1 MRIRG
6 KVLLLLLLSLAVTA
20 AVPAQAATAGS
31 TSSPFLVE
39 RFDGPS
45 FPPAGWTVIDNAGSG
60 VVWSNVAGSLET
72 GNFTGGAGDAASA
85 SSDLAG
91 TAEFDTELR
100 SPAIA
105 LPAAGP
111 VGLHFLA
118 NYQNFSGLDFLDVDF
133 STDGG
138 SSWTNLLSWN
148 EDHGTFRDVPG
159 ECVNLDLSAQA
170 GSASFILRFRY
181 FDPNINDWDWYA
193 QIDELRIDD
202 VVGSM
207 CPLFLDGF
215 ESGDTTAWSAA
226 QPLVGERRTR
236 AERRRE
242 RAELRRPGSDSAPVE
257 IERRERR
264 RRLEKL
270 RADGLLPRDGARREA
285 VRRPL
290 GRSPGR

>member
-6 KVLLLLLLSLAVTA
+6 KVLLPVLSTLAALVPVA
-20 AVPAQAATAGS
+20 AHAEAQGS
-31 TSSPFLVE
+31 PSSPFLVE
-39 RFDGPS
+39 RFDGAA
-45 FPPAGWTVIDNAGSG
+45 FPPAGWTVIDNGGSG

-72 GNFTGGAGDAASA
+72 GNFTGGAGDAASV

-100 SPAIA
+100 SPQIS
-105 LPAAGP
+105 LPAATP
-111 VGLHFLA
+111 IGLHYLA
-118 NYQNFSGLDFLDVDF
+118 NYQNFNGLDFLDLDF

-138 SSWTNLLSWN
+138 TSWTNLLSWN

-159 ECVNLDLSAQA
+159 ECVNLDLSAHA
-170 GSASFILRFRY
+170 GTPSFMLRFRY
-181 FDPNINDWDWYA
+181 RDPNTGDWDWYA
-193 QIDELRIDD
+193 QIDEVRLDD

-226 QPLVGERRTR
+226 QPLAGARKIRP
-236 AERRRE
+236 ERRRHRVE
-242 RAELRRPGSDSAPVE
+242 LKPPGAESAPSKG
-257 IERRERR
+257 IRRERQ

-270 RADGLLPRDGARREA
+270 RADGMLGDGPKRET
-285 VRRPL
+285 VRRSLRRP
-290 GRSPGR
+290 PGR